1 MARKAPREQA
11 AAVSGGFLRGHQ
23 VARVL
28 AVAVP
33 LAMFLVWWGIWGTH
47 GDVVAENE
55 VVAVVLSDEGKTCL
69 VRVESGEEVRIIK
82 PRNVTVGMRLRMQRR
97 EYENG
102 ELRFDLLG
110 RDTAVEDGAVAED

>member
-47 GDVVAENE
+47 GDVVSENE